1 LPEGGEIL
9 PDMAI
14 VDSPMLEAK
23 KTPENVLQEELLK
36 ERAEVLSRA
45 GERLAAALE
54 NVHAIG
60 SRVEGML
67 ADLNQTAKERGL
79 RLSREAVDAVNR
91 EIKTYNTAR
100 DHAKLRY
107 YYMIVTREALGMRR
121 HHWVDKFYQIPPK
134 KKYLREER

>member
-1 LPEGGEIL
+1 MPEGGEIL

>member
-1 LPEGGEIL
+1 LLKGSEIP
-9 PDMAI
+9 PDIAI
-14 VDSPMLEAK
+14 ADSPMLEAK
-23 KTPENVLQEELLK
+23 KTPDNVLQEELLK

-54 NVHAIG
+54 KVHAVGGRI
-60 SRVEGML
+60 ENML
-67 ADLNQTAKERGL
+67 ADLNQTGKERGP
-79 RLSREAVDAVNR
+79 RLNREAIDAVNR

-107 YYMIVTREALGMRR
+107 YYMIVTREAMGMRR